1 MRTAAAATGIP
12 GLLDQLLSPNTST
25 TPARTQPQK
34 TPKIQGSLP
43 SPCQA
48 EERPTT
54 KLLGARRGRPPG
66 PPSFPAETRQKVTLR
81 LPADLIAAYRDWSWE
96 ARSQLSYLVE
106 RALVDYRASHRQRV

>member
-1 MRTAAAATGIP
+1 MPRP
-12 GLLDQLLSPNTST
+12 
-25 TPARTQPQK
+25 
-34 TPKIQGSLP
+34 LP

-66 PPSFPAETRQKVTLR
+66 PPSVPTEARQKITLR
-81 LPADLIAAYRDWSWE
+81 LPTDLIAAYRDWSWE

-106 RALVDYRASHRQRV
+106 RALVHYRNRNSHREYE